1 MFDRILVTTDFSEAS
16 RAPFRTAAALAKKFN
31 STLYLL
37 HVALKPQ
44 IYTPWQI
51 VEESAE
57 ELRRRQDEL
66 ERRLEAFRAREEAF
80 EGLLVQKVVLMADSI
95 EALREFERK
104 MKISLFLIAT
114 HGFSNL
120 RHFPI
125 GSFTSKVFSLVSC
138 PILVFRSYN
147 GPHEVPREALV
158 PRRILVPYD
167 FSTPSERCLQA
178 AGLWARKFNSSVR
191 LLSVIQPDLTLL
203 GDSPVSEDYPE
214 GLSRKHQDDV
224 LRRLDAMIEADWTG
238 IQVSPSV
245 RVGHPALEI
254 MKEAE
259 EFHPDLIVLA
269 SRGLSLP
276 QVETLGSV
284 AEKTIHGTPCPVLV
298 VKYLPVWT

>member
-1 MFDRILVTTDFSEAS
+1 MFDRILITTDFSEAS

-31 STLYLL
+31 STPYLL

-51 VEESAE
+51 ADETPE
-57 ELRRRQDEL
+57 ELRRRKVEL

-80 EGLLVQKVVLMADSI
+80 DGLLIQKVVLMANSI
-95 EALREFERK
+95 EELGEFQRK
-104 MKISLFLIAT
+104 MKITLLLIAT

-120 RHFPI
+120 RHFQM
-125 GSFTSKVFSLVSC
+125 GSFTSKVFPLVAC
-138 PILVFRSYN
+138 PVLVFRSFD
-147 GPHEVPREALV
+147 GPHEAPHEALV
-158 PRRILVPYD
+158 PHRILVPYD

-191 LLSVIQPDLTLL
+191 LLSVIQPNLTLL
-203 GDSPVSEDYPE
+203 GDSPVDDAYPE
-214 GLSRKHQDDV
+214 GIGSKHQDDV
-224 LRRLDAMIEADWTG
+224 LNRLEGMIKADWTG
-238 IQVSPSV
+238 IQVQPAV

-254 MKEAE
+254 LKEAE
-259 EFHPDLIVLA
+259 DFQPDLIIQA

-284 AEKTIHGTPCPVLV
+284 AEKTIHGAHCPVLV
-298 VKYLPVWT
+298 VKYAPVWS